1 MIRVSIV
8 AEINLVKGQIRAD
21 GDFKDDILRG
31 SVDNNILSGNGGNDQ
46 MWGGSGGNDT
56 IIGGDGAD
64 GLWWDKNDSNDVIVY
79 NGDASKDALIC
90 YESSYGNHTGYYT
103 GSGDLV
109 IGLNNNSNNITI
121 ANWQNT
127 ASNRRMQ
134 NFVFKENGMAVD
146 YL

>member
-1 MIRVSIV
+1 MIRVIIV

-46 MWGGSGGNDT
+46 IWGGSGGNDT

-79 NGDASKDALIC
+79 NGDASKDA
-90 YESSYGNHTGYYT
+90 
-103 GSGDLV
+103 
-109 IGLNNNSNNITI
+109 
-121 ANWQNT
+121 
-127 ASNRRMQ
+127 
-134 NFVFKENGMAVD
+134 
-146 YL
+146 